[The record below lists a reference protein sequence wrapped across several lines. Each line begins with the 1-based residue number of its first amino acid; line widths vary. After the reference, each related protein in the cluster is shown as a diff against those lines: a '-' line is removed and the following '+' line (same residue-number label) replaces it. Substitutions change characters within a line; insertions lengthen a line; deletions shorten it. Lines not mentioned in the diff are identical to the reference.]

1 MSTRTPV
8 MIMVAPNGAR
18 ALKKDNPATP
28 ITPKEIAEEV
38 VSCARAGASIAH
50 LHARQ
55 PDGQPTQS
63 IEVFRE
69 IAERIRERCDI
80 VLQISL
86 GTIGFT
92 VEEAVE
98 PVDLNPEMVSLPLDG
113 FLKDDA
119 AAHEGIRQM
128 ALKVKEHHVRP
139 ELSVY
144 NDRMLEGALKLID
157 QGVID
162 RPACFGLIMRDPESI
177 EQGAQKMMA
186 LAHSLPANS
195 LWWMARGG
203 KYGLGLRA
211 LAVEMGGHVRVGF
224 EDSVLDFEQ
233 TALAKSN
240 THLVERM
247 ATLCAALGRPIA
259 SAAQARAAVSVPA
272 RG

>member
-1 MSTRTPV
+1 MSAKTPV

-28 ITPKEIAEEV
+28 ISPKEIAEEV
-38 VSCARAGASIAH
+38 IRCAKAGASIAH

-55 PDGQPTQS
+55 EDGQPTQS
-63 IEVFRE
+63 IDVFRE
-69 IAERIRERCDI
+69 IADRIREHSDI

-98 PVDLNPEMVSLPLDG
+98 PVALNPEMVSLPLDG

-128 ALKVKEHHVRP
+128 ALKVREHRVRP

-144 NDRMLEGALKLID
+144 NDRMLDGALRLIE

-162 RPACFGLIMRDPESI
+162 RPACFGLILRDPESI
-177 EQGAQKMMA
+177 EQGAAKMMELAAA
-186 LAHSLPANS
+186 LPENS
-195 LWWMARGG
+195 QWWAARGG

-224 EDSVLDFEQ
+224 EDSVMDFDQ
-233 TALAKSN
+233 SKLAPSN
-240 THLVERM
+240 AYLVERM
-247 ATLCAALGRPIA
+247 ANLCNALGRPVA
-259 SAAQARAAVSVPA
+259 TPAEARRAVSVT
-272 RG
+272 

>member
-1 MSTRTPV
+1 MNEKSPV

-28 ITPKEIAEEV
+28 ISPKEIAEEV
-38 VSCARAGASIAH
+38 IRCAKAGASIAH

-55 PDGQPTQS
+55 EDGQPTQS
-63 IEVFRE
+63 IDVFRE
-69 IAERIRERCDI
+69 IADRIREHSDI

-92 VEEAVE
+92 VEEAIE

-128 ALKVKEHHVRP
+128 ALKVREHHVRP

-144 NDRMLEGALKLID
+144 NERMLEGALRLIEE
-157 QGVID
+157 GAID

-177 EQGAQKMMA
+177 EQGAQKMIA
-186 LAHSLPANS
+186 LANALPANS
-195 LWWMARGG
+195 QWWMARGG
-203 KYGLGLRA
+203 RYGLGLRA

-224 EDSVLDFEQ
+224 EDSVRDFDQ
-233 TALAKSN
+233 VNLAKSN
-240 THLVERM
+240 AYLVERM
-247 ATLCAALGRPIA
+247 ASLCNALGRSIA
-259 SAAQARAAVSVPA
+259 TPAEARRAVSAAP
-272 RG
+272 